1 MPSENESGLMVQG
14 VSVRYG
20 SLVVLENTNAVFP
33 DSGVHLIVG
42 KNGSG
47 KTTLFNAINELI
59 PVESGS
65 MCIREGNQEFRWG
78 SEEFRTRVYYLPS
91 DFYLPQYM
99 TGDEYAQFVLSGYP
113 SSKREAISPVAD
125 ALGMAD
131 AMRNLIETYS
141 FGMKKKLQFI
151 ALLASGATYAIAD
164 EPFSGLDIET
174 ALLMEE
180 VIARMQKTRSFI
192 VVTHDVSM
200 IDRFPTDI
208 HVMEKGRLTDFD
220 GASHELLE
228 LLRKE
233 GGTNVDAE
241 RIITSLGADEV
252 LS

>member
-1 MPSENESGLMVQG
+1 
-14 VSVRYG
+14 
-20 SLVVLENTNAVFP
+20 
-33 DSGVHLIVG
+33 
-42 KNGSG
+42 
-47 KTTLFNAINELI
+47 
-59 PVESGS
+59 
-65 MCIREGNQEFRWG
+65 
-78 SEEFRTRVYYLPS
+78 
-91 DFYLPQYM
+91 M
-99 TGDEYAQFVLSGYP
+99 TGDEYAEFVLSGYP

-208 HVMEKGRLTDFD
+208 HVMAKGRLTDFD

-233 GGTNVDAE
+233 GGNERRCETNHHK
-241 RIITSLGADEV
+241 SG
-252 LS
+252 S